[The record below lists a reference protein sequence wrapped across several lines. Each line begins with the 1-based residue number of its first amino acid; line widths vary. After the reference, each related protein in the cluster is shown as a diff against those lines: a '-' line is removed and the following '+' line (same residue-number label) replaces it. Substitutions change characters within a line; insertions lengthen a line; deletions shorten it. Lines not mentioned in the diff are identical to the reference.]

1 MLMSFICAT
10 LYTLGAF
17 LYYLHQLTIIYL
29 KEVENYSEVKVRL
42 NAIIWPL
49 RAMEHVVESI
59 MFLVED
65 DQEDDTK

>member
-17 LYYLHQLTIIYL
+17 LYYLHQLTILYL
-29 KEVENYSEVKVRL
+29 KEVENYSEAKVRF
-42 NAIIWPL
+42 NTIIWPL
-49 RAMEHVVESI
+49 RVMEHVVESI

>member
-17 LYYLHQLTIIYL
+17 LYYLHQLTILYL
-29 KEVENYSEVKVRL
+29 KEVENYSEAKVRL
-42 NAIIWPL
+42 NTIIWPL
-49 RAMEHVVESI
+49 RVMEHVVESI

>member
-1 MLMSFICAT
+1 MLMLFICAT
-10 LYTLGAF
+10 LYILGAF
-17 LYYLHQLTIIYL
+17 IYYLHQLTILYL

-49 RAMEHVVESI
+49 RAMEHMVESI

>member
-1 MLMSFICAT
+1 MLLSFICAT

-17 LYYLHQLTIIYL
+17 LYYLHQLTILYL
-29 KEVENYSEVKVRL
+29 KEVENYSEAKVRL
-42 NAIIWPL
+42 NTIIWPL
-49 RAMEHVVESI
+49 RVMEHVVESI

>member
-1 MLMSFICAT
+1 MLMSFICAI

-49 RAMEHVVESI
+49 RVMEHVVESI

-65 DQEDDTK
+65 DQKDDTE

>member
-17 LYYLHQLTIIYL
+17 LYYLHQLTILYL

-49 RAMEHVVESI
+49 RAMEYMVESI